1 MKLNIFLT
9 KNLLRFLSEWSI
21 ITATNDDLTFSFSY
35 LSFLWKH
42 PVWSGQPYRVF
53 SVFGDQQEGRDVR
66 ESIFCDGITCFI
78 QKYKVMIHLY
88 IVKEHHLWYLME
100 EDELS
105 IF

>member
-21 ITATNDDLTFSFSY
+21 IKATNDDLTFSFSY

-66 ESIFCDGITCFI
+66 ESPFCDGITCFI
-78 QKYKVMIHLY
+78 QKHKVIKQTY
-88 IVKEHHLWYLME
+88 IVMEYHLWYIMV
-100 EDELS
+100 EDMLS
-105 IF
+105 DH

>member
-21 ITATNDDLTFSFSY
+21 IKATNDDLTFSFSY

-53 SVFGDQQEGRDVR
+53 SVFGDLQEGRDVR
-66 ESIFCDGITCFI
+66 ESIFRDGITCFI
-78 QKYKVMIHLY
+78 QKYKVMKQTY
-88 IVKEHHLWYLME
+88 IVIEHHLWYIMV
-100 EDELS
+100 EDILS
-105 IF
+105 DH

>member
-21 ITATNDDLTFSFSY
+21 IKATNDDLTFSFSY

-53 SVFGDQQEGRDVR
+53 SVFGDQQEWRDER
-66 ESIFCDGITCFI
+66 ESPFCDGITCFI